1 MRLRISDK
9 GSALVEAAAIIP
21 LILLLSL
28 GVIDVARAFFES
40 AKVQEAAQ
48 EGAYYASLN
57 PVDPS
62 EAIARAEDAIQV
74 PDFTGTVT
82 VTCPTQDQVT
92 VTVVHTFNIIT
103 PIASNII
110 GNTIDLTHAQTARVL
125 TADACSPSP

>member
-92 VTVVHTFNIIT
+92 VVHTFNIIT